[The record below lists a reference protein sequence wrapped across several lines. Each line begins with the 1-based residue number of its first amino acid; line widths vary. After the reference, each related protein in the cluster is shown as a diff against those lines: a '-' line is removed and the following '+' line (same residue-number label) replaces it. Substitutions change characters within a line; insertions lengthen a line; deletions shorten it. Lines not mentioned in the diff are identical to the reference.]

1 MCSQRYAFLSYRIEE
16 GQVQIVSV
24 PEESENLQRIDF
36 ISSRTKIDYSS
47 LSIDVHCNLL
57 TISCSS
63 SNITVLVDLNS

>member
-1 MCSQRYAFLSYRIEE
+1 MCSQRHEE

-47 LSIDVHCNLL
+47 LSIDDVHCNLL
-57 TISCSS
+57 KISCSS